1 MRCHDTVMPFFN
13 DEDFVELETPS
24 VERPKL
30 PAWIQPP
37 SEELPVRLPDARVL
51 YRRDSLAVVLKGI
64 EAYQEG
70 VQIDLLVLASR
81 SSTIDDAEWDA
92 IIDEF
97 HAVHRGRRRISA
109 GLRLGMRRSDGLR
122 AVAGLRGLWSFQ
134 SDAEPPSI
142 SLVASHQGGGG
153 DDQVFRQELGAWL
166 WPLPTPG
173 ELELFYAWPELAIP
187 EGSTT
192 LDANAIIGAAA
203 RAQPI
208 WADVR

>member
-1 MRCHDTVMPFFN
+1 MPFFN

-24 VERPKL
+24 VERPKR
-30 PAWIQPP
+30 PAWLQPP
-37 SEELPVRLPDARVL
+37 AEELPVRLPDARVL

-64 EAYQEG
+64 EAYREG
-70 VQIDLLVLASR
+70 VQIDLLVLACR

-97 HAVHRGRRRISA
+97 HGVHRGRRRTPA
-109 GLRLGMRRSDGLR
+109 GLRLGVRRSDGLR

-134 SDAEPPSI
+134 SDAEQPSI
-142 SLVASHQGGGG
+142 SLVAGHQGGGG

-166 WPLPTPG
+166 WPLPTSG

-192 LDANAIIGAAA
+192 LDADAIIAAAA

-208 WADVR
+208 WPDVR